1 MDVNPLS
8 AELQARATL
17 TNVKERDNSV
27 TLFQFVL
34 SQNKR
39 L

>member
-1 MDVNPLS
+1 MDGNPIS
-8 AELQARATL
+8 VELQTRAIL